1 MSMPSTSLPSKSLV
15 KFSPDFVGR
24 IGGSVRLK
32 HVWLRNCNATKLWRV
47 FLNALLFTQYWHE
60 NGPTSQPE
68 VLSVEKWNSGF
79 GKLKIVFLF
88 GTAEILEGPY
98 KKKHPEIS
106 CLAGRLVSGSW
117 SNIGSSSSSESSFR
131 DTNFRFI
138 PIIMLLPDLASF
150 ENSEIIDHAREM
162 FSTNCSWLNTS
173 EPLQTLHL
181 PTNSWLP
188 AVKSVDLI
196 NHLIKGLTINSR

>member
-1 MSMPSTSLPSKSLV
+1 MPMPSTSLPSKSFE

-32 HVWLRNCNATKLWRV
+32 HVWLRNCNATKLCRV
-47 FLNALLFTQYWHE
+47 FLNALLFTQYWQE
-60 NGPTSQPE
+60 NGPTSQPD
-68 VLSVEKWNSGF
+68 VLSVEKWSLGS

-138 PIIMLLPDLASF
+138 PIIMLLPDLASC
-150 ENSEIIDHAREM
+150 ENSEIIDNARNELQLVQH
-162 FSTNCSWLNTS
+162 FCAAADDALTNQQLVACS
-173 EPLQTLHL
+173 Q
-181 PTNSWLP
+181 
-188 AVKSVDLI
+188 I
-196 NHLIKGLTINSR
+196 SRSDQSSYQRIDNK

>member
-1 MSMPSTSLPSKSLV
+1 MSMPSTSLPSKSLE

-32 HVWLRNCNATKLWRV
+32 HVWLRNCNATELCRV
-47 FLNALLFTQYWHE
+47 FLNALLFTQYWQE
-60 NGPTSQPE
+60 NDPTSQPE
-68 VLSVEKWNSGF
+68 VLSVEKWNSGS
-79 GKLKIVFLF
+79 GKLKIVFLLD
-88 GTAEILEGPY
+88 TAEIWEDPY
-98 KKKHPEIS
+98 KKKHPALS
-106 CLAGRLVSGSW
+106 CLVGRLISGSW
-117 SNIGSSSSSESSFR
+117 SNIGSSSSSESSLR

-138 PIIMLLPDLASF
+138 PIIATSRSC
-150 ENSEIIDHAREM
+150 ENSKIIDHAREM
-162 FSTNCSWLNTS
+162 FSRNCSWLNTLV
-173 EPLQTLHL
+173 PLQTMHL